1 MSDPIRRSIERLE
14 TIQLMLSRSP
24 EGFNVNFSW
33 NTINQV
39 IRDLRTLIE

>member
-14 TIQLMLSRSP
+14 TVQLLLTRSP
-24 EGFNVNFSW
+24 EGFNVEFSW
-33 NTINQV
+33 NSINQV

>member
-14 TIQLMLSRSP
+14 TVQLLLTRSP
-24 EGFNVNFSW
+24 EGFNVEFSW
-33 NTINQV
+33 NAINQV